1 MYLQGASTASP
12 SSYVTGSHGH
22 IDVKPKSKKA
32 SRGFADLHQGDWIV
46 IGVGKPLYFQKDY
59 PSLTPCLL

>member
-1 MYLQGASTASP
+1 MYLQGASKASP
-12 SSYVTGSHGH
+12 SSYVTGNHGH

-32 SRGFADLHQGDWIV
+32 LQGFADLHQGDWIV

-59 PSLTPCLL
+59 LSLTLCLL